1 MTESAPLYLLLL
13 GAPGAGKGTQAAFL
27 TEKLGIPHVASGD
40 LFRESVAKQ
49 TELGKLAKGYMDR
62 GELVPDEVTIAMVM
76 ERLSQ
81 GDCAKGAILDGFPRT
96 IAQAQ
101 ALEEA
106 LAERGASLT
115 KAIYI
120 AVSEDALVE
129 RLSGRW
135 TCRQCGAVY
144 HERFNPPQVPGVCD
158 VCGGELYQR
167 PDDTPETQR
176 RRIRVYM
183 EQTAPLIDYFAASGR
198 LAEVDGE
205 KGVEEVRN
213 AVWEV
218 VQSLNGGLRQ

>member
-1 MTESAPLYLLLL
+1 MTGSAPLYLLLL

-40 LFRESVAKQ
+40 LFREAIAKQ

-62 GELVPDEVTIAMVM
+62 GELVPDDVTIAMVM

-81 GDCAKGAILDGFPRT
+81 DDCAKGAILDGFPRT

-101 ALEEA
+101 ALEGA

-144 HERFNPPQVPGVCD
+144 HERFNPPKVPGVCD

-183 EQTAPLIDYFAASGR
+183 EQTAPLIDYFAAGGL
-198 LAEVDGE
+198 LAEVDGG
-205 KGVEEVRN
+205 KGVEDVRD

-218 VQSLNGGLRQ
+218 VQPLNGGLQG